1 MSDEQKRDVTIPLP
15 RTEPIPVPWS
25 VRWREFRMSAL
36 PVIVF
41 LLVTGATVVIWQST
55 ATSTGVAGVGE
66 GVRSQITSPTVARI
80 QSIMVR
86 PYEMVNAGDPV
97 AVVIPIDPSAGLGL
111 LQADMDLARLTFQP
125 SVAERNS
132 MNFEQ
137 IRVDLLTTK
146 AELEIAKVNL
156 ARFENQVRRNEPLFK
171 EKLVSE
177 DVYDLSL
184 KTRDMFSAEVIAKSN
199 AVAQIEKRLVE
210 LQSLGV
216 PQAIAPDSALG
227 TTIQR
232 LEGLRTQL
240 ATNWAP
246 ITLRAPIT
254 GMVGS
259 VARQAGESAV
269 EGEILLTINA
279 LTSERVVAYLRQP
292 YPIDPH
298 VGQEVVM
305 ITRERKPRR
314 LNGSIVQ
321 VGAQVEMITN
331 ALAFIRTGSLIDV
344 GLPIVVS
351 IPPEVSIRPGEIL
364 DITFRAAQ
372 PTGGFFRNLI
382 PPAAPAAASNG
393 REMAVQ

>member
-41 LLVTGATVVIWQST
+41 LMVSGATVLIWRTT

-66 GVRSQITSPTVARI
+66 GVRSQVSSPTVARI

-97 AVVIPIDPSAGLGL
+97 AVLIPIDPAAGLGL

-177 DVYDLSL
+177 DIYDLSV

-232 LEGLRTQL
+232 LESLRTQL

-314 LNGSIVQ
+314 LNGSILQ

-351 IPPEVSIRPGEIL
+351 IPPDVSIRPGEIL
-364 DITFRAAQ
+364 DITFRA
-372 PTGGFFRNLI
+372 PPSTGGLLRNLI
-382 PPAAPAAASNG
+382 PPAAPAAVSNG